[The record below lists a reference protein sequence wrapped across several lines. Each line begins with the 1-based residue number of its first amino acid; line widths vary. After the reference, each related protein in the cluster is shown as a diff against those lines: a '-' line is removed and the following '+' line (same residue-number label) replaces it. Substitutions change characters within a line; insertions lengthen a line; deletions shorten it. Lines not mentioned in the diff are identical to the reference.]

1 MSLIL
6 TIMDIT
12 WQRCLTLDGD
22 VDALYKFVIPESDRY
37 DENFLLQRDPD
48 LYQLYVVRD
57 NGNLVALAL
66 VAYLEHVLHLD
77 VIAVAPAYR
86 GRGLSY
92 RLWNELFEQVA
103 DPGHKGMTI
112 ESYPYNVEYFMKYGF
127 QRTVDYQPIWTVSP
141 TEWLYKPMRRQLT
154 EEMPDMR
161 EAITDW
167 QQYQRTFGPI
177 GVLY

>member
-1 MSLIL
+1 MN
-6 TIMDIT
+6 IT
-12 WQRCLTLDGD
+12 WRQCPTLNGD
-22 VDALYKFVIPESDRY
+22 AEDLYNLVIPNLDRIN
-37 DENFLLQRDPD
+37 ENKLLQRSPD

-57 NGNLVALAL
+57 NDSLVALAL

-86 GRGLSY
+86 GQHLSY
-92 RLWNELFEQVA
+92 RLWDELFKQVS
-103 DPGHKGMTI
+103 DPSHRGMTI
-112 ESYPYNVEYFMKYGF
+112 EAYPYNVEYFMKYGF
-127 QRTVDYQPIWTVSP
+127 QRTVDYQPIWTVSK
-141 TEWLYKPMRRQLT
+141 TEWLYKPMYKQVP

-167 QQYQRTFGPI
+167 QQFQRTFGPI